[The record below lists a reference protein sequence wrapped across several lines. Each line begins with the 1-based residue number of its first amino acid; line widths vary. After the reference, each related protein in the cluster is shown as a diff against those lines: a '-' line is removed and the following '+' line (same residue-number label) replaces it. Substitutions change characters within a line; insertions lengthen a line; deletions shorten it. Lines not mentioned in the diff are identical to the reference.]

1 MSSLIIGIDPGLATG
16 GIVLIKVGRTS
27 LDDEVIDSFS
37 MVEKKDLLNKDK
49 ERAVKLIELGVNR
62 WGDREF
68 TLAMLRTDRW
78 VKKAIAE
85 ISRWEKE
92 YGKID
97 KIAIESFVDQPSRA
111 KQIMKL
117 RWQTPLLIGA
127 FVEKLKDL
135 GYSEEQLVYQNAGT
149 VLKQWQTELDLL
161 KNDKRKKRARQE
173 KPVIVTGDW
182 QISNDHLRKA
192 LVHGLALAIRIRE
205 NKLVKK

>member
-16 GIVLIKVGRTS
+16 GIVLIRVGSTGA
-27 LDDEVIDSFS
+27 DDEVIEAFS
-37 MVEKKDLLNKDK
+37 MVEKKDLLNQDK
-49 ERAVKLIELGVNR
+49 KRAIDLIESGVNR

-85 ISRWEKE
+85 ISRWEDK
-92 YGKID
+92 YGQVE

-127 FVEKLKDL
+127 FVERLKDL
-135 GYSEEQLVYQNAGT
+135 GYTEDQLIYQNAGT

-161 KNDKRKKRARQE
+161 KNDKRKKRARQVD
-173 KPVIVTGDW
+173 PVIVKGDW